1 MKITLANILKN
12 EIPDLTVDINAI
24 KQALIACDVHLSKS
38 IKNDDKDRLEED
50 CKDYKEMSERAIE
63 VLEELLD
70 RYNRVIVDTVVNQ

>member
-24 KQALIACDVHLSKS
+24 KQALIACDVHLSES

-70 RYNRVIVDTVVNQ
+70 RYNRVIVDTITSK

>member
-1 MKITLANILKN
+1 MKIILANILKD
-12 EIPDLTVDINAI
+12 EIPDLTVDVNAI
-24 KQALIACDVHLSKS
+24 KQALIACDVHLSES